1 MSLVLSV
8 IFFVFAGVL
17 ATAIAIIAIYMVL
30 GLFLIENLRE
40 SDSQYHK
47 LQLQTRFLVD
57 GAASTPIRA
66 DLEEYGAFGLLHSA
80 SKPSFPLGCK
90 TNVVISGANKQQTTS
105 EVYGVALQ

>member
-8 IFFVFAGVL
+8 IFCVFAGVL

-30 GLFLIENLRE
+30 GLFLIQDLRE

-57 GAASTPIRA
+57 GASTPIRA

-80 SKPSFPLGCK
+80 SKPSFQLGCK
-90 TNVVISGANKQQTTS
+90 TNVVVSGANKQQTTS
-105 EVYGVALQ
+105 KVYGVALQ